1 MGYKKFLSGR
11 RIFINLV
18 LSYLL
23 VLFITL
29 FVSSLFYIKS
39 IGIIDKSVDEQL
51 MGNLVQFKSN
61 IDMDLQNIEKLA
73 SLVELNE
80 DVNIALSNSD
90 KSQAVRTWTN
100 KKIGTYLEQLGVVNS
115 FVKQIGVFLPY
126 DNIIITNFGAFSPE
140 AWFNDNID
148 KNKMNFEEYL
158 QLINKL
164 NRREYKVMPATDFR
178 KGAEKVLFLKSL
190 TYTNYKNPV
199 ATLFVLFDFNIYSNA
214 YNGNHYANMFID
226 NGNKEV
232 LFSNRYDMDKQ
243 IVSQKDFNNNQTQ
256 NIVAIEKTKYSVV
269 KLKSSVNGWY
279 YNSAIPLSEPEEK
292 LVIIKNLAVVCFILS
307 LAIGIGISITF
318 SRNNSNKVN
327 SIIKLFGGESAQDKG
342 DEYDY
347 IKGRI
352 GDLIQ
357 RQSRMME
364 KLNKQDVI
372 VKSVLLN
379 RLLTGKLKDD
389 DNISELYESLNINPE
404 ESVFTVMLIDTEK
417 LESRLMN
424 AKLEGKD
431 YAFIP
436 GIVSYIVQDS
446 LKIKSKEQYEVLV
459 TELDNLTAC
468 LLIKLTKSKNNDEFF
483 TEISEVVSLFRE
495 DFIKEFEI
503 DMAIALSRVHKGL
516 VGVNEAYNEAS
527 DVMEYIKLVGVNTII
542 YAENVK
548 FKENDIDAYSD
559 KTRELFKNYIKVE
572 DYEAAKKLLSDT
584 FEKQLN
590 NGEIPPIAVLNGQI
604 ISFMNAFLGA
614 ISELDVELSQSVFE
628 YLKPSNRLIKC
639 RSILEIQI
647 EIRALLD
654 ELSDFV
660 IKKRSELQGSHKKLI
675 TDYIEENITDANLSV
690 TIIAEHF
697 GMTQSNLSKYF
708 KKEFGL
714 GILEYIHQLRLELAK
729 KLIVQDISLKEISQR
744 VGLYND
750 IALIRIFKKYENI
763 TPKNYREKIM
773 QK

>member
-1 MGYKKFLSGR
+1 
-11 RIFINLV
+11 
-18 LSYLL
+18 
-23 VLFITL
+23 
-29 FVSSLFYIKS
+29 
-39 IGIIDKSVDEQL
+39 
-51 MGNLVQFKSN
+51 
-61 IDMDLQNIEKLA
+61 
-73 SLVELNE
+73 
-80 DVNIALSNSD
+80 
-90 KSQAVRTWTN
+90 
-100 KKIGTYLEQLGVVNS
+100 
-115 FVKQIGVFLPY
+115 
-126 DNIIITNFGAFSPE
+126 
-140 AWFNDNID
+140 
-148 KNKMNFEEYL
+148 
-158 QLINKL
+158 
-164 NRREYKVMPATDFR
+164 
-178 KGAEKVLFLKSL
+178 
-190 TYTNYKNPV
+190 
-199 ATLFVLFDFNIYSNA
+199 
-214 YNGNHYANMFID
+214 
-226 NGNKEV
+226 
-232 LFSNRYDMDKQ
+232 MDKQ
-243 IVSQKDFNNNQTQ
+243 IVNQKDFANNQTQ

-269 KLKSSVNGWY
+269 KLKSNVNGWY

-468 LLIKLTKSKNNDEFF
+468 LLIKLTKSKNNAEFF

-503 DMAIALSRVHKGL
+503 DMAIALSRVHIGL
-516 VGVNEAYNEAS
+516 TGVNEAYNEAS

-639 RSILEIQI
+639 RSILEIQT

-660 IKKRSELQGSHKKLI
+660 IRKRSELQGSHKKLI

-708 KKEFGL
+708 KKEFGI

-729 KLIVQDISLKEISQR
+729 KLIIQDISLKEISQR

-763 TPKNYREKIM
+763 TPKNYREKIINK
-773 QK
+773 Q